1 VSALQQRDLEIG
13 KSRLD
18 QFVFVGMN
26 EMYDTSMVL
35 LADVLGI
42 PLVPSDFDKERAANR
57 PKAYHDFM
65 AMLTTNATL
74 QAEIEWANQYDIGLY
89 EHGRAKFCEQLRH
102 SAALVHPMIE
112 AELDKQNVCLDF
124 WDARRDESGGGGL
137 IPTTG
142 DRIWSSIEN

>member
-1 VSALQQRDLEIG
+1 MCTRAIQRDLAVG
-13 KSRLD
+13 KARID

-42 PLVPSDFDKERAANR
+42 PLVPSDFDKERTANR

-65 AMLTTNATL
+65 VMLHTNATL

-89 EHGRAKFCEQLRH
+89 EHGRAKFCEQLRQ

-124 WDARRDESGGGGL
+124 WAAALGEG
-137 IPTTG
+137 
-142 DRIWSSIEN
+142 EE

>member
-1 VSALQQRDLEIG
+1 MYARDLAQRDLAAG
-13 KSRLD
+13 QARLD

-42 PLVPSDFDKERAANR
+42 PLVPADFDKERAANR
-57 PKAYHDFM
+57 PKAYHDFV
-65 AMLTTNATL
+65 AVLNTNSTL
-74 QAEIEWANQYDIGLY
+74 QAEIEEANQFDIGLY
-89 EHGRAKFCEQLRH
+89 EHGRAKFCEQLRV

-124 WDARRDESGGGGL
+124 WAAALE
-137 IPTTG
+137 
-142 DRIWSSIEN
+142 EEEEEA